1 MGKYVRYS
9 DEQREAANSVRIS
22 EILDREGEKYKKW
35 GRSFCWLR
43 HDSVVFS
50 GSKWFRHSE
59 REGGRAIGFCKKFF
73 GMKFQEAMEY
83 LLDFLPEMRTGA
95 NDNRDVKSESIAPR
109 EEERDKAEDGQ
120 VKECA
125 ELILPPENETMKSA
139 YRYLIKE
146 RHLDPEV
153 VSFFAREKSMYEDA
167 SWHGVVFLGKDGDG
181 KVRNAHVRGTRDEY
195 GKFRMTCEGSDS
207 NYGFGHVGSGNL
219 LYAFEA
225 PIDLLS
231 FVSYRRGW
239 KNDSYVALNGVSG
252 NAVFRFL
259 EEHENITGVVLCLDN
274 DEAGERASMRIAREL
289 REKGVNDVR
298 RLCSI
303 RKDWNE
309 DLSYVHMHVS
319 ETIAEERAAEGMHGM
334 DAVHSMVAEEG
345 GNAWN
350 QSLC

>member
-1 MGKYVRYS
+1 MGRYVHYTN
-9 DEQREAANSVRIS
+9 EQKEAANSIRIS

-35 GRSFCWLR
+35 GREFCWLR

-59 REGGRAIGFCKKFF
+59 GEGGRAIGFCKKFL

-83 LLDFLPEMRTGA
+83 LLDFRPEMRNGLGGGSEVKRERGSA
-95 NDNRDVKSESIAPR
+95 NKTEKNKEEDMR
-109 EEERDKAEDGQ
+109 EAEH
-120 VKECA
+120 A
-125 ELILPPENETMKSA
+125 ELGLPPENETMKCA

-153 VSFFAREKSMYEDA
+153 VSFFAREKLMYEDA
-167 SWHGVVFLGKDGDG
+167 TWHGVVFLGKDKDG
-181 KVRNAHVRGTRDEY
+181 NVRNVHVRGTRDDY

-207 NYGFGHVGSGNL
+207 SYGFGYAGSGNL

-231 FVSYRRGW
+231 FASYRRGW

-252 NAVFRFL
+252 NAIFRFL
-259 EEHENITGVVLCLDN
+259 EEHVNVTGVMLCLDN
-274 DEAGERASMRIAREL
+274 DEAGEKASMRIAKEL
-289 REKGVNDVR
+289 RERGVNDVR

-309 DLSYVHMHVS
+309 DLSYIHSRVS
-319 ETIAEERAAEGMHGM
+319 EAIAAEGVSGTS
-334 DAVHSMVAEEG
+334 ARRLMVAEEVG
-345 GNAWN
+345 DAWN